1 MSEVR
6 DNLPPLPPIE
16 VVCACLRNAARRL
29 TFGMQGNV
37 LEAILAATHDKDG
50 LFEACVQIAYAEA
63 VSRGHKDERTC
74 DHDAFRDWSDGLGAS
89 AAAALLKQ
97 AAQRLEGPPREITE
111 TEEQP

>member
-29 TFGMQGNV
+29 MFGKNGNV

-50 LFEACVQIAYAEA
+50 MFEICVNVAAAEA
-63 VSRGHKDERTC
+63 ISAVQFGESTENVDP
-74 DHDAFRDWSDGLGAS
+74 FRHWSDTTNAS
-89 AAAALLKQ
+89 AGAALLKL
-97 AAQRLEGPPREITE
+97 AAQRLEGSPRETTE
-111 TEEQP
+111 NPE